1 MLSDCLRLSKKNQ
14 IDDLKNMRDT
24 HNALIHAYKRDANLP
39 ASRIHNLEPGEF
51 DRFMEQQEIEHQS
64 EMKRL
69 KWPRL
74 QKVENNALHKEA
86 CLSPGRVRT

>member
-1 MLSDCLRLSKKNQ
+1 MLSDWPASVKKNQ

-69 KWPRL
+69 VAPVYK
-74 QKVENNALHKEA
+74 
-86 CLSPGRVRT
+86 GRE